1 MLNSEGFDSFIDE
14 YDGLTSTSDK
24 NNTYPFAGYSK
35 VLDKIYNAIVQTPN
49 STVLDLGFGTG
60 KLTRRLYDYGCTIYG
75 QDFSKKMVELAE
87 KSMPNGHFYQA
98 DFANGLQEALTHQ
111 KYDYIVATYALHHLS
126 DEQKTELIS
135 KLLNNLKENGKILIG
150 DISFENRNLL
160 NQCKEVAGNE
170 WDDEET
176 YCVADELKK
185 VFPNLQF
192 TAESFCGG
200 VFVIAK

>member
-35 VLDKIYNAIVQTPN
+35 VLDKIYNTIVQTPN

-75 QDFSKKMVELAE
+75 QDFSKKMVELAK

-160 NQCKEVAGNE
+160 NQCKEIAGNE

>member
-75 QDFSKKMVELAE
+75 QDFSKKMVELAK

-176 YCVADELKK
+176 YCVADKLKK

-200 VFVIAK
+200 VFVIDK

>member
-75 QDFSKKMVELAE
+75 QDFSKKMVELAK